1 MKIAGVSIWIFV
13 FGFAVMAV
21 AGMTAMKSA
30 QLVSGQRT
38 LEHFSKKM
46 PKDETKTRTEQAAR
60 KYFAS
65 ILKVHS
71 AIKSDLGKTE
81 MPPGLLL
88 GDRLEMEALINTR
101 KAKMEEIHDE
111 RKAAEAELEAAEKIS
126 SNGHLKA
133 LRNCW
138 EETIR
143 RDVCEPG
150 QKAMEMMSFEE
161 AVELGR
167 SVSKTQ

>member
-1 MKIAGVSIWIFV
+1 
-13 FGFAVMAV
+13 
-21 AGMTAMKSA
+21 
-30 QLVSGQRT
+30 
-38 LEHFSKKM
+38 
-46 PKDETKTRTEQAAR
+46 
-60 KYFAS
+60 
-65 ILKVHS
+65 
-71 AIKSDLGKTE
+71 
-81 MPPGLLL
+81 
-88 GDRLEMEALINTR
+88 MEALINTR